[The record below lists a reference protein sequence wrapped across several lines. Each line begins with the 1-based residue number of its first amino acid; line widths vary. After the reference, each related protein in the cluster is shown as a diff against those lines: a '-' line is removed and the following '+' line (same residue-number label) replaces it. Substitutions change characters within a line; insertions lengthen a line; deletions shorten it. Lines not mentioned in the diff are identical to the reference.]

1 MSLATQNLMSSA
13 PQALKWS
20 TCSQTQCLRFRF
32 QIKAPRDF
40 KAHYTWYS
48 MERIVN
54 PVEENLDGNN
64 IMRIWKDYTT
74 KDAIV
79 IVKKPVKTIKP
90 ETISSC
96 GGNCFQMLC
105 VTSQDLWQSS
115 SRKLWKRLWKWQK
128 KIGWWLWRVSEYG
141 SWRNSRANRHHTR
154 GIIRRWLSASEPVPD
169 NGEDVHEAVPEKK
182 TNKKLTLDKSQKGS
196 DFSRLLLHSF
206 MTWMISPMIWALK
219 WMVGGFSLYRNI
231 LREMKSEVRQ
241 KLWYISIVTL
251 SVPGPP
257 CCPFHLLSLFGLC
270 HSWDSKTNLPLQ
282 PTQHGNGK
290 DEDLYDDL
298 FPLNEQ

>member
-1 MSLATQNLMSSA
+1 
-13 PQALKWS
+13 
-20 TCSQTQCLRFRF
+20 
-32 QIKAPRDF
+32 
-40 KAHYTWYS
+40 
-48 MERIVN
+48 
-54 PVEENLDGNN
+54 
-64 IMRIWKDYTT
+64 MRIWKDYTT

-115 SRKLWKRLWKWQK
+115 SRKLWKRLWMWQK

-169 NGEDVHEAVPEKK
+169 NGEDVPEAVPEKK

-251 SVPGPP
+251 SVPDPP
-257 CCPFHLLSLFGLC
+257 AALSTSSPSLVSATPETARPTFLCSLLNMEMARMKTFMMIYFHLMN
-270 HSWDSKTNLPLQ
+270 SKWSSCCTVNKLICCVCSCKNLITVGQKP
-282 PTQHGNGK
+282 
-290 DEDLYDDL
+290 
-298 FPLNEQ
+298 